1 MKAQIFV
8 TFSILFGFVFSLY
21 FYAYMVTIVNFY
33 DMMLIFAVAFI
44 GTIVL
49 LASLEKDIAEEV
61 DLNGNKPFLMFGIVI
76 FLVLTAPIIFFTNG
90 DEKEI
95 SYEISDYNRGTDIVF
110 YFNDKQLKDGIEKH
124 NQIAEQKE
132 KSGRK

>member
-1 MKAQIFV
+1 
-8 TFSILFGFVFSLY
+8 
-21 FYAYMVTIVNFY
+21 
-33 DMMLIFAVAFI
+33 MLIFAVAFI

-49 LASLEKDIAEEV
+49 LADLEKDIAEEV

-95 SYEISDYNRGTDIVF
+95 SYEVSDYDRGADIIF
-110 YFNDKQLKDGIEKH
+110 YFNDKQLKDGIERH

-132 KSGRK
+132 KSGRR